1 MYICIILNL
10 EFNFNKNSELATMKT
25 HFILI
30 LIFSFNLSFSQNKLP
45 VVKSNTKEVKII
57 ENKELITTWNL
68 APEAKPDIYIS
79 GKNTKFRNIKL
90 VTDIDSIEINLL
102 PKQEFD
108 FIVLL
113 NQKDSCY
120 TRFKSP
126 GTKNFAN
133 EKPSKKTIIPFVAT
147 VDNNIQ
153 TQAILN
159 KKDSVK
165 LLFDTGATGFYL
177 KKTAI
182 RQFLNP
188 EGKKITMNDISDNH
202 FKISDLEWEHQKVY
216 PLETTGDCCGGM
228 YGWDIFD
235 GKVVEIDYDTN
246 LMTVSTKTPKI
257 SKDYEKFEM
266 EMMKE
271 HFCINVELESDN
283 KRYKTRFLFDTGY
296 QKSVM
301 LDNKLM
307 NNIGFPIQNLPV
319 IKKSVMYNSQNQ
331 EIPVN
336 IVSVEKLIFG
346 KYTLENIPAQVNS
359 YSQPAGYATNF
370 LGGEILKRFNIIL
383 DFKNNTVYL
392 KPNHLFKESYLENN
406 KS

>member
-1 MYICIILNL
+1 MR
-10 EFNFNKNSELATMKT
+10 T

-30 LIFSFNLSFSQNKLP
+30 SFFSFTLGFSQNKLP
-45 VVKSNTKEVKII
+45 IVKSNTKQVKIV
-57 ENKELITTWNL
+57 ENKELVTEWNL
-68 APEAKPDIYIS
+68 VSEAKPDTYIS
-79 GKNTKFRNIKL
+79 GKNTKSRNIKI
-90 VTDIDSIEINLL
+90 VTDIDSLEINLK

-113 NQKDSCY
+113 NDKDSCY
-120 TRFKSP
+120 TRFKSLEA
-126 GTKNFAN
+126 KNFSN
-133 EKPSKKTIIPFVAT
+133 EKPSKKTTIPFVLS

-153 TQAILN
+153 TEAILN

-182 RQFLNP
+182 KQFLNP
-188 EGKKITMNDISDNH
+188 EGKKITMKDISDNH
-202 FKISDLEWEHQKVY
+202 FKISDLEWNHQQVY

-235 GKVVEIDYDTN
+235 GKIVEIDYDTN
-246 LMTVSTKTPKI
+246 LMTVHTKSPKI
-257 SKDYEKFEM
+257 PKDYEKFEM
-266 EMMKE
+266 EIMKE
-271 HFCINVELESDN
+271 HFCINVDIEVDN
-283 KRYKTRFLFDTGY
+283 KRYKSRFLFDTGY

-307 NNIGFPIQNLPV
+307 NKTGVPVDKLPL

-331 EIPVN
+331 EIPVSV
-336 IVSVEKLIFG
+336 VSADKLIFG
-346 KYTLENIPAQVNS
+346 KYILENIPAQINS
-359 YSQPAGYATNF
+359 NSQPAGYATNF
-370 LGGEILKRFNIIL
+370 LGGEVLKRFNIIL
-383 DFKNNTVYL
+383 DFQNNLVYL
-392 KPNHLFKESYLENN
+392 KPNHLFKEPYGDNI